1 MDAGAGKEK
10 NKTCGA
16 ILEDQAAALVITSD
30 DLIRWM
36 VMFWRECL
44 MCVIWWSL
52 QSLVWWEHLNLMKV
66 NACFA
71 VNNETGSDPFLS
83 KKKIGSVSVA
93 PRSSEGTGR

>member
-1 MDAGAGKEK
+1 
-10 NKTCGA
+10 
-16 ILEDQAAALVITSD
+16 
-30 DLIRWM
+30 
-36 VMFWRECL
+36 
-44 MCVIWWSL
+44 
-52 QSLVWWEHLNLMKV
+52 MKV